1 MEGDRTHWATELQYR
16 KDWFHQAMHDKNV
29 MQEQMVKCATALI
42 ENESK
47 LRVHLQGDES
57 RPQSMDDSRE
67 ESNRSSLQNLMDLK
81 AQVAILKAGIGSS
94 YTF

>member
-1 MEGDRTHWATELQYR
+1 MCHT
-16 KDWFHQAMHDKNV
+16 
-29 MQEQMVKCATALI
+29 LI

-81 AQVAILKAGIGSS
+81 AQVAILKRELGPVTPSETNS
-94 YTF
+94 MKKLVD